1 MTKATSDDS
10 DESPGSYFSATY
22 VGGTVARITRGDPA
36 ADSAQQCRP
45 DLVPPAVPGWYV
57 LHRSP
62 APNGRSTAVRPSL
75 EQERLIEQ
83 QRGATSMAVELY
95 RPVYINT

>member
-22 VGGTVARITRGDPA
+22 VGGVIRESLEEIQRQMNSNADRILYLLPYLAGMYYTDHQRRMA
-36 ADSAQQCRP
+36 EAQ
-45 DLVPPAVPGWYV
+45 LF
-57 LHRSP
+57 
-62 APNGRSTAVRPSL
+62 SL
-75 EQERLIEQ
+75 QFEQERLIEQ